1 MTLSEMPFIH
11 LSMRLAQKIVLV
23 HKGAIG
29 DFLQTWPSILA
40 LTRELGNREFFWAG
54 REAYTLWTSPLGIRD
69 APRLRREVDRLY
81 GARCLPSALE
91 DCHVIWFGLRTPPT
105 DSEMPG
111 FWFVSMLDEEG
122 DTPPRQVCKNG
133 LRAKGLNPD
142 HDWRQAWL
150 DCFAPRGVPHHRERV
165 LIFPGGGHPAKCW
178 PVENYL
184 RIAEWLSELG
194 YSVVFVLGPAEVER
208 GVRVP
213 GFDTVCP
220 ADLGE
225 LQECIMASGFILGN
239 DSGPLHLA
247 GFCQVPGLALFGPSP
262 AKQWGPAHIA
272 TISGSASCRP
282 CTRMGVIHCRD
293 PVCLS
298 DLNPERVW
306 TALQPQLPGSERT
319 RNRSDKP
326 QKADSSG

>member
-1 MTLSEMPFIH
+1 
-11 LSMRLAQKIVLV
+11 MRLAQKIILV

-81 GARCLPSALE
+81 GARCLPSVLE

-105 DSEMPG
+105 DSEMPE

-184 RIAEWLSELG
+184 RIAEWLRELG

-298 DLNPERVW
+298 DLTPERVW
-306 TALQPQLPGSERT
+306 TALKPQLPGSERT
-319 RNRSDKP
+319 RNRSDKA